1 MEVKQGQTLY
11 LRLLPEMTQHT
22 ATVVRSD
29 EETIQVRPLGSD
41 RPVFLPGQYVVLS
54 DGDLYCYTEV
64 TEAAREMVVLKRLWE
79 EKREY
84 FRVDDRLPLICRR
97 VDKSSIQR
105 ACLFTGYQD
114 DTLDGDMPEDPTQK
128 GLWKVLVAI
137 NAKLGLILDKL
148 AVENEGLTRAEV
160 REVNISASGL
170 KFPTAERLVA
180 GDRVELKMLLPT
192 APPTG
197 VLCYGTVVR
206 VNESASGE
214 AVVSVS
220 FIDPGED
227 ITEKIVQYSLNRQ
240 REIIRQQRKAAKG
253 N

>member
-1 MEVKQGQTLY
+1 MEVRQGQTVY
-11 LRLLPEMTQHT
+11 MRLLPEMTQHT
-22 ATVVRSD
+22 GAVVRSD

-41 RPVFLPGQYVVLS
+41 RPLFSAGQYVVIT

-64 TEAAREMVVLKRLWE
+64 TEAARETVVLKRLWE

-84 FRVDDRLPLICRR
+84 FRVDDRMPLTCRK
-97 VDKSSIQR
+97 VDKSAVQK

-114 DTLDGDMPEDPTQK
+114 EALDADMPEDPAQK

-148 AVENEGLTRAEV
+148 TIENEGLTRAEV
-160 REVNISASGL
+160 REVNISASGI
-170 KFPTAERLVA
+170 KVPSTERLVA
-180 GDRVELKMLLPT
+180 GDKVELKMLLPT
-192 APPTG
+192 SPPTG

-206 VNESASGE
+206 VSESGSGE

-220 FIDPGED
+220 FIDPGEE
-227 ITEKIVQYSLNRQ
+227 ITEKIVQYTLNRQ